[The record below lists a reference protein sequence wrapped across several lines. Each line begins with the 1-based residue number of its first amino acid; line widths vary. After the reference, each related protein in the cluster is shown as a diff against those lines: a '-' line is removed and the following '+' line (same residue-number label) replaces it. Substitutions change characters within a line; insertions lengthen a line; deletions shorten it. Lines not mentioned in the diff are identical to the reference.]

1 MIRIFLLI
9 SFFFV
14 VLYLNINIFENYD
27 ESGYDNKRYLHCSD
41 SSELHHRV
49 KDTDLEIN
57 GIGFNNNYF
66 VDETDLTY
74 TGGDGDFSKFMD
86 IYKIRK
92 EPPSLQAPI
101 CMQKT
106 RFDNS
111 LNIPSFFK
119 QIYQGGD
126 SKEILNVEKGFKDLL
141 YDPFFKHRDNQ
152 KIKNRLIL
160 DEKTNEMILRQHS
173 ESTENKP
180 HNNHIELKEFKKTCS
195 KHDALGNPFQ
205 CGSFREFNMDN
216 ALKEC
221 EDNSLSD
228 ISCNKICCKNTQESF
243 IMR

>member
-1 MIRIFLLI
+1 MIRSLLLI
-9 SFFFV
+9 GFV
-14 VLYLNINIFENYD
+14 FIFVFLNVKYYENYD
-27 ESGYDNKRYLHCSD
+27 GSGYDNKRYLHCSD
-41 SSELHHRV
+41 SRELHHHV

-74 TGGDGDFSKFMD
+74 TGGEGDFSKFMD
-86 IYKIRK
+86 VYKIRK

-126 SKEILNVEKGFKDLL
+126 SKEILNVERGFKDLL
-141 YDPFFKHRDNQ
+141 YDPFFKHRDYRE
-152 KIKNRLIL
+152 IKNRLIL
-160 DEKTNEMILRQHS
+160 DNKTNEMILRQHS

-180 HNNHIELKEFKKTCS
+180 HNNHIELKDFKKTCS
-195 KHDALGNPFQ
+195 KHDSLGNPFQ